1 MPTSNSYYLALDEL
15 PINTRKKHSDVAEDV
30 DATVPT
36 DDGNGNDTAEALCNA
51 TEPAPASI
59 DTPANGTEVDAAA
72 STPGDI
78 DLYITDHY
86 MLTEQKDIADASV
99 HSPQMPIPD
108 AVQPGTDRSD
118 DDPPIFPTPTELPK
132 PDTAPTERPPK
143 TGFWASLRRK
153 RK

>member
-1 MPTSNSYYLALDEL
+1 
-15 PINTRKKHSDVAEDV
+15 
-30 DATVPT
+30 
-36 DDGNGNDTAEALCNA
+36 
-51 TEPAPASI
+51 
-59 DTPANGTEVDAAA
+59 
-72 STPGDI
+72 
-78 DLYITDHY
+78 

-108 AVQPGTDRSD
+108 AVQPGTYRSD

-143 TGFWASLRRK
+143 TGFWAFLRRK